1 MGRLGPAFELWA
13 ETEEL
18 LRGHDVSPLVC
29 ALEHVHLM
37 RKTYDRVIEA
47 FLMHNKYKLLVRD
60 DKTRDHALIER
71 EFFWARVL
79 QMVKNSTMTMHEA
92 EQELHSD
99 EAYQHEREYMRAD
112 YDYKEAMR
120 EEHPA
125 QRRLKSMAAR
135 LKQRWDG
142 YLDEKSRGE
151 PFFSPVGHDV
161 KEHAKRELADHGT

>member
-18 LRGHDVSPLVC
+18 LRGHDVSPF
-29 ALEHVHLM
+29 
-37 RKTYDRVIEA
+37 IEA

-79 QMVKNSTMTMHEA
+79 QMVKNSTMTMDEA

-125 QRRLKSMAAR
+125 QRRLKSMAER

-151 PFFSPVGHDV
+151 PFF
-161 KEHAKRELADHGT
+161 RELADHGT